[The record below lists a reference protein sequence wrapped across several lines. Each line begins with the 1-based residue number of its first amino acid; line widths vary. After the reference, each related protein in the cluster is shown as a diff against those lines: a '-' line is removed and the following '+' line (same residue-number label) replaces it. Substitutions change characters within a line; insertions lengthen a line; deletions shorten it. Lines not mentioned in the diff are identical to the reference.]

1 MANRRM
7 RLVAGLQ
14 TGPTMQNQGMWRHP
28 ETVNGFL
35 DPAFYEHVART
46 LEQGM
51 FDALFFADTL
61 TIADRYRGSHEPTMT
76 HGGQFSLLDP
86 VPVLAMMARVTRH
99 IGLGLTMSTTFHHP
113 FQLARVLGSLDV
125 LSGGRVAWNVVT
137 SAEASAAKNFG
148 TEKLPARDARYDQ
161 ADEVVEACLALWHGW
176 DPDALIIDKQ
186 SGLFADPTKV
196 RAANYVGQ
204 YVRSRGPLNV
214 PRSPQGHPVL
224 MQAGASPRG
233 RAFAGRWAEM
243 IFTLQYDK
251 DEMRAF
257 YQDVKGRMATHD
269 RAPEDCAILSSIDLI
284 IGETESIAREKQLF
298 ANSLVS
304 VEQGLGLLSS
314 HVGVDLSTFA
324 LDRPLSDLQQE
335 EGSLGSLFVV
345 MQGTAAE
352 GLTLRQAALRYA
364 TSQLCPQLVGSP
376 ASIADQMQ
384 DLFESGG
391 CDGFILNSTVMPG
404 TFEQFVRAV
413 VPELQRRGLMR
424 TVYPHGTLRE
434 NLRSAT

>member
-1 MANRRM
+1 MVDRRM

-35 DPAFYEHVART
+35 DPAFYEDLART
-46 LEQGM
+46 LERGM

-61 TIADRYRGSHEPTMT
+61 TIADRYRGSHEPTLE
-76 HGGQFSLLDP
+76 HGGQFSLIDP
-86 VPVLAMMARVTRH
+86 VPVIAIMARVTHR
-99 IGLGLTMSTTFHHP
+99 IGLGLTLSTTFHHP

-137 SAEASAAKNFG
+137 SAEASAARNFG
-148 TEKLPARDARYDQ
+148 TDKLPARDARYDQ

-176 DPDALIIDKQ
+176 DHDALKIDKR
-186 SGLFADPTKV
+186 SGVFADPSKV
-196 RAANYVGQ
+196 RAANYVGRF
-204 YVRSRGPLNV
+204 VRSRGPLNV

-243 IFTLQYDK
+243 IFTIQYDK
-251 DEMRAF
+251 AGMREY

-269 RAPEDCAILSSIDLI
+269 RAPGDCAILTSIDVI
-284 IGETESIAREKQLF
+284 IGETESIAREKQAF

-304 VEQGLGLLSS
+304 LEQGLGLLSS
-314 HVGVDLSTFA
+314 HVGVDLSTLP
-324 LDRPLSDLQQE
+324 LDRPLAELQE
-335 EGSLGSLFVV
+335 ADGSLGSLLIV
-345 MQGTAAE
+345 MQGTIAE

-364 TSQLCPQLVGSP
+364 TSQLCPQLVGTP
-376 ASIADQMQ
+376 DSIADQMQ
-384 DLFESGG
+384 DVFESGG
-391 CDGFILNSTVMPG
+391 CDGFILNATVMPG

-424 TVYPHGTLRE
+424 TAYPHRTLRE
-434 NLRSAT
+434 NLRSLT